1 MVTEKSHKSTYGGT
15 MTTSILTRLHEIRES
30 HARRRALWRELSAYT
45 TAGDLNDIEAAIA
58 RSGDAEADAET
69 QEIRRFLAA
78 QRNASPR
85 TAPRSGAD
93 RPPGRTAGSRRR
105 LR

>member
-1 MVTEKSHKSTYGGT
+1 
-15 MTTSILTRLHEIRES
+15 MTTTVLTRLREIRES

-58 RSGDAEADAET
+58 RSGDAESDAQT

-78 QRNASPR
+78 RRNA
-85 TAPRSGAD
+85 A
-93 RPPGRTAGSRRR
+93 
-105 LR
+105 

>member
-1 MVTEKSHKSTYGGT
+1 
-15 MTTSILTRLHEIRES
+15 MTTTVLTRLHEIRAS

-58 RSGDAEADAET
+58 RSGDAETDPET

-78 QRNASPR
+78 RRNA
-85 TAPRSGAD
+85 A
-93 RPPGRTAGSRRR
+93 
-105 LR
+105 